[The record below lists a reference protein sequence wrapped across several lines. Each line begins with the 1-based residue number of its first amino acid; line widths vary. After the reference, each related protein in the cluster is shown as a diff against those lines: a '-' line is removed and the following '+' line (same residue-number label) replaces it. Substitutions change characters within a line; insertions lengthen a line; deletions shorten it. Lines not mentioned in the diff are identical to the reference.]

1 MDELAVEV
9 CGENGAYYKGVVTD
23 VFDDGVKVAF
33 EEDWQEESKF
43 HFNLVRFPP
52 AEATTLPQLTEGME
66 VEVYSRSNEREACGW
81 WMASIKMIKG
91 TFHVVEYLGW
101 DHSYTEIVPA
111 ERLRM
116 KNTNPPINAKT
127 FHRFEIDVPEDL
139 REYAKVEGVDK
150 EFQKAVRALVCRY
163 IPDRGT
169 YKFISKNEMSQ
180 KRALMMQDMH
190 FRNLSQKITLLK
202 RTEEAA
208 RQLESTK
215 LHNTG
220 GYSDE
225 FRVREDLMGLAIGAH
240 GTNIQTAR
248 KLDGVL
254 HVELE
259 ENTCTFKIFGDSD
272 EAVKKARSLLEYS
285 EESIQVPRSLVGKV
299 IGKNG
304 RIIQEIVDKSG
315 VVRVKYSQIAGDND
329 TQQSIP
335 REEGQVPFVFVG
347 IVENIAN
354 AKVLLEYHLQHLK
367 EVEQLRHE
375 KLEID
380 QQLRA
385 LQGSSMGSMQN
396 YPSSRRSD
404 RGYSSDMDSMNRS
417 GRGAPRGGRMRGRGN
432 SRYHPSGNNDFPR
445 KLANDDISNAKSDDF
460 GPSGKVPMHQA
471 QYHGN
476 FKEERKMPPNGA
488 NVRTRNGPIGG
499 DRKKAATQRNQG
511 NFGASNAYKGDGGD
525 IEPNDGGTVESLKF
539 EKASRNSS
547 RSDRK
552 GRPDSRR
559 RENTDDDYH
568 SRGDHK
574 RNYMDGSGAEG
585 SSRSGGAG
593 SSRGGSGF
601 ERGDRRGGRGGN
613 DRRPGDGRRDP
624 PDYGASRNDTF
635 HHQQNHEEVRESR
648 DVSSVDRDSQSSTEG
663 GGVNNRRRRRQKN
676 AAHPTNGIGN
686 KANNMNTGSMSTT
699 STGDGT
705 EKAQGGA
712 PGGGAA
718 QSGGSG
724 GTNAVPVGGG
734 GNPNPKGQREP
745 RNRRGVGGSKHQSKG
760 GASAGGGAPPNA
772 SGDDLSAAPKSAAPE
787 SNHIING
794 AA

>member
-52 AEATTLPQLTEGME
+52 ADPNSSLPQLAEGME

-91 TFHVVEYLGW
+91 SFHVVEYLGW
-101 DHSYTEIVPA
+101 DHSYTEIVPV
-111 ERLRM
+111 ERLRL
-116 KNTNPPINAKT
+116 KNTNLPINAKT
-127 FHRFEIDVPEDL
+127 FHRFEIEVPEDL
-139 REYAKVEGVDK
+139 RDYAKVEGVDK

-163 IPDRGT
+163 VPERGI

-190 FRNLSQKITLLK
+190 FRNLSQKVTLLK

-215 LHNTG
+215 LHNSG

-367 EVEQLRHE
+367 EVEQLRQE

-385 LQGSSMGSMQN
+385 LQGSSLGSMQS
-396 YPSSRRSD
+396 YPSSRRSE
-404 RGYSSDMDSMNRS
+404 RGYSSDMDSMNRA

-432 SRYHPSGNNDFPR
+432 PRYHPS
-445 KLANDDISNAKSDDF
+445 
-460 GPSGKVPMHQA
+460 
-471 QYHGN
+471 
-476 FKEERKMPPNGA
+476 
-488 NVRTRNGPIGG
+488 
-499 DRKKAATQRNQG
+499 
-511 NFGASNAYKGDGGD
+511 
-525 IEPNDGGTVESLKF
+525 
-539 EKASRNSS
+539 
-547 RSDRK
+547 
-552 GRPDSRR
+552 DSRR
-559 RENTDDDYH
+559 RENADEDYH
-568 SRGDHK
+568 ARGEHK
-574 RNYMDGSGAEG
+574 RSYMDGSGAEG
-585 SSRSGGAG
+585 GSRGGAG
-593 SSRGGSGF
+593 GSRGGSSF
-601 ERGDRRGGRGGN
+601 ERGERRGGRGGN
-613 DRRPGDGRRDP
+613 DRRPGEGRRDP
-624 PDYGASRNDTF
+624 PEYGATRGENF

-676 AAHPTNGIGN
+676 TTHSTNGIA
-686 KANNMNTGSMSTT
+686 KQATSMNASSMSNPGSGETV
-699 STGDGT
+699 
-705 EKAQGGA
+705 EKASGAQGGNSSGQAAATGANSAA
-712 PGGGAA
+712 PA
-718 QSGGSG
+718 
-724 GTNAVPVGGG
+724 G

-745 RNRRGVGGSKHQSKG
+745 RNRRGVGGSKHQAKG
-760 GASAGGGAPPNA
+760 GAGAAATPA
-772 SGDDLSAAPKSAAPE
+772 AAGDDLSAAAAAKPVAPE

>member
-52 AEATTLPQLTEGME
+52 AEATTLPQLSEGME

-190 FRNLSQKITLLK
+190 FRNLSQKNEMSQKRALMMQDMHFRNLSQKITLLK

-220 GYSDE
+220 G
-225 FRVREDLMGLAIGAH
+225 VREDLMGLAIGAH

-259 ENTCTFKIFGDSD
+259 ENT
-272 EAVKKARSLLEYS
+272 

-347 IVENIAN
+347 IVENI
-354 AKVLLEYHLQHLK
+354 
-367 EVEQLRHE
+367 
-375 KLEID
+375 
-380 QQLRA
+380 
-385 LQGSSMGSMQN
+385 
-396 YPSSRRSD
+396 
-404 RGYSSDMDSMNRS
+404 
-417 GRGAPRGGRMRGRGN
+417 
-432 SRYHPSGNNDFPR
+432 
-445 KLANDDISNAKSDDF
+445 
-460 GPSGKVPMHQA
+460 
-471 QYHGN
+471 
-476 FKEERKMPPNGA
+476 
-488 NVRTRNGPIGG
+488 
-499 DRKKAATQRNQG
+499 
-511 NFGASNAYKGDGGD
+511 
-525 IEPNDGGTVESLKF
+525 
-539 EKASRNSS
+539 
-547 RSDRK
+547 
-552 GRPDSRR
+552 
-559 RENTDDDYH
+559 
-568 SRGDHK
+568 
-574 RNYMDGSGAEG
+574 
-585 SSRSGGAG
+585 
-593 SSRGGSGF
+593 
-601 ERGDRRGGRGGN
+601 
-613 DRRPGDGRRDP
+613 
-624 PDYGASRNDTF
+624 
-635 HHQQNHEEVRESR
+635 
-648 DVSSVDRDSQSSTEG
+648 
-663 GGVNNRRRRRQKN
+663 
-676 AAHPTNGIGN
+676 
-686 KANNMNTGSMSTT
+686 
-699 STGDGT
+699 
-705 EKAQGGA
+705 
-712 PGGGAA
+712 
-718 QSGGSG
+718 
-724 GTNAVPVGGG
+724 
-734 GNPNPKGQREP
+734 
-745 RNRRGVGGSKHQSKG
+745 
-760 GASAGGGAPPNA
+760 
-772 SGDDLSAAPKSAAPE
+772 
-787 SNHIING
+787 
-794 AA
+794 

>member
-43 HFNLVRFPP
+43 PFNLVRFPP
-52 AEATTLPQLTEGME
+52 AEPSALPALTEGME

-111 ERLRM
+111 DRLRQ
-116 KNTNPPINAKT
+116 KNPNPPINAKT

-139 REYAKVEGVDK
+139 RDYAKVEGVDK
-150 EFQKAVRALVCRY
+150 EFQKAVRALICRY
-163 IPDRGT
+163 MPERGI
-169 YKFISKNEMSQ
+169 YRFISRNEMSQ

-190 FRNLSQKITLLK
+190 FRNLSQKVTLLK

-259 ENTCTFKIFGDSD
+259 EDTCTFKIFGDSD

-315 VVRVKYSQIAGDND
+315 VVRVKIAGDND

-367 EVEQLRHE
+367 EVEQLRQE

-385 LQGSSMGSMQN
+385 LQGSSIGSMQN
-396 YPSSRRSD
+396 YQSSRRSE

-417 GRGAPRGGRMRGRGN
+417 GRGGSRGGRMRGRGN
-432 SRYHPSGNNDFPR
+432 PRFHPSD
-445 KLANDDISNAKSDDF
+445 
-460 GPSGKVPMHQA
+460 
-471 QYHGN
+471 
-476 FKEERKMPPNGA
+476 
-488 NVRTRNGPIGG
+488 T
-499 DRKKAATQRNQG
+499 
-511 NFGASNAYKGDGGD
+511 
-525 IEPNDGGTVESLKF
+525 
-539 EKASRNSS
+539 
-547 RSDRK
+547 
-552 GRPDSRR
+552 RR
-559 RENTDDDYH
+559 RENADDDYN

-585 SSRSGGAG
+585 GGRSGGG
-593 SSRGGSGF
+593 GGRGF
-601 ERGDRRGGRGGN
+601 DRGDRRGGR
-613 DRRPGDGRRDP
+613 DRRPNDGRRDP
-624 PDYGASRNDTF
+624 QEYGTRSETF
-635 HHQQNHEEVRESR
+635 HQQNHDEVRESR

-663 GGVNNRRRRRQKN
+663 GGVNSRRRRRQKN
-676 AAHPTNGIGN
+676 TAHSTNGIGS
-686 KANNMNTGSMSTT
+686 KGNNLNAGSMNSSGVAAAVETAEEKKPVVGGVQVSGGGSSGMGPSGSGTGST
-699 STGDGT
+699 
-705 EKAQGGA
+705 
-712 PGGGAA
+712 
-718 QSGGSG
+718 
-724 GTNAVPVGGG
+724 TNAQT

-745 RNRRGVGGSKHQSKG
+745 GGGRNRRSGTGGKQGKTGGGQNATG
-760 GASAGGGAPPNA
+760 GAAAIVAVDDHTSATAVA
-772 SGDDLSAAPKSAAPE
+772 VTKAATAAAPE
-787 SNHIING
+787 SNHMINVNG
-794 AA
+794 QA

>member
-432 SRYHPSGNNDFPR
+432 SRYHPS
-445 KLANDDISNAKSDDF
+445 
-460 GPSGKVPMHQA
+460 
-471 QYHGN
+471 
-476 FKEERKMPPNGA
+476 
-488 NVRTRNGPIGG
+488 
-499 DRKKAATQRNQG
+499 
-511 NFGASNAYKGDGGD
+511 
-525 IEPNDGGTVESLKF
+525 
-539 EKASRNSS
+539 
-547 RSDRK
+547 
-552 GRPDSRR
+552 DSRR

>member
-52 AEATTLPQLTEGME
+52 AEATTLPQLAEGME

-101 DHSYTEIVPA
+101 DHSYTEIVPVD
-111 ERLRM
+111 RLRL

-139 REYAKVEGVDK
+139 RDYAKVEGVDK

-163 IPDRGT
+163 VPERGI

-190 FRNLSQKITLLK
+190 FRNLSQKVTLLK

-215 LHNTG
+215 LHNSG

-315 VVRVKYSQIAGDND
+315 VVRVKIAGDND

-367 EVEQLRHE
+367 EVEQLRQE

-385 LQGSSMGSMQN
+385 LQGSSIGSMQS
-396 YPSSRRSD
+396 YPSSRRSE

-417 GRGAPRGGRMRGRGN
+417 GRGAPRGGRLRGRGN
-432 SRYHPSGNNDFPR
+432 PRFHPS
-445 KLANDDISNAKSDDF
+445 
-460 GPSGKVPMHQA
+460 
-471 QYHGN
+471 
-476 FKEERKMPPNGA
+476 
-488 NVRTRNGPIGG
+488 
-499 DRKKAATQRNQG
+499 
-511 NFGASNAYKGDGGD
+511 
-525 IEPNDGGTVESLKF
+525 
-539 EKASRNSS
+539 
-547 RSDRK
+547 
-552 GRPDSRR
+552 DSRR
-559 RENTDDDYH
+559 RENADDDYH

-585 SSRSGGAG
+585 GSRSGGGGG

-601 ERGDRRGGRGGN
+601 ERGERRGGRGGN
-613 DRRPGDGRRDP
+613 DRRPGEGRRDP
-624 PDYGASRNDTF
+624 PEYGANRSESF

-648 DVSSVDRDSQSSTEG
+648 DVSSVDRADSQSSTEG

-676 AAHPTNGIGN
+676 TAHSSKLANGIGGN
-686 KANNMNTGSMSTT
+686 KANSLNAGSMS
-699 STGDGT
+699 SSVAGEGT
-705 EKAQGGA
+705 EKTQVVAQGGS
-712 PGGGAA
+712 GQAA
-718 QSGGSG
+718 S
-724 GTNAVPVGGG
+724 GTNSAPT

-745 RNRRGVGGSKHQSKG
+745 RNRRGGVGGSKHQGKG
-760 GASAGGGAPPNA
+760 GSNATAAPSAG
-772 SGDDLSAAPKSAAPE
+772 GDDLSAAPGAKSAAPE